1 VLYSSQRSDPM
12 GDGSSNPYDSK
23 GKGRASQNG
32 DVLAL
37 DLDSAEEGG
46 RSQNGGFMQM
56 QMVEQQV
63 CKMLSDISKG

>member
-12 GDGSSNPYDSK
+12 GDGSSTPYDSK
-23 GKGRASQNG
+23 GKGRAQNG

-63 CKMLSDISKG
+63 CKTLSGILKG

>member
-1 VLYSSQRSDPM
+1 M
-12 GDGSSNPYDSK
+12 GDGSSATYDPK
-23 GKGRASQNG
+23 GKGRAPQDG

-46 RSQNGGFMQM
+46 RSQNGGLMQM

-63 CKMLSDISKG
+63 CKTLSGILNG

>member
-1 VLYSSQRSDPM
+1 M

-56 QMVEQQV
+56 QLIEQQV
-63 CKMLSDISKG
+63 RAALHGISKS

>member
-1 VLYSSQRSDPM
+1 M

-23 GKGRASQNG
+23 GKGRAPQNG

-56 QMVEQQV
+56 QLIEQQV
-63 CKMLSDISKG
+63 CKNA

>member
-1 VLYSSQRSDPM
+1 M
-12 GDGSSNPYDSK
+12 GDGSSNPHDLK
-23 GKGRASQNG
+23 GKGRPPQNG

-56 QMVEQQV
+56 QLIEQQV
-63 CKMLSDISKG
+63 CKTLSGIFKG